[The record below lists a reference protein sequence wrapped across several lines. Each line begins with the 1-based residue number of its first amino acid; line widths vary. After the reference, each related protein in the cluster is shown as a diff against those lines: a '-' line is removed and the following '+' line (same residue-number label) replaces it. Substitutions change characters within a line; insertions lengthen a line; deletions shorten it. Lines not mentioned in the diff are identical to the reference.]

1 MQLYFRYKA
10 TAIQQKGLIKVK
22 NQIRYLDLAEILVL
36 NKVKA
41 KINKRTKIEVTRLVN
56 KKDKMNNFISA
67 TPSYFPL
74 LSKFLSSSN
83 SSSENVLDEKRLFT
97 NPPIE

>member
-1 MQLYFRYKA
+1 MQLYFRYKD
-10 TAIQQKGLIKVK
+10 TIIQQKRLIMVK
-22 NQIRYLDLAEILVL
+22 NQIRYLALAEILVL
-36 NKVKA
+36 NEVKA

-56 KKDKMNNFISA
+56 KKDKMNDFISA

-83 SSSENVLDEKRLFT
+83 PSSENVLDEKRLFT